1 MPKTFP
7 IGRIHTL
14 WNITASVKIKI
25 LILKVRNIPGW
36 EQKTQNT
43 ALPNYSIP
51 EPEPSK
57 IWTRNEKT
65 HRTLSFKNVNVMAV
79 VSLGLK
85 FVGFCYAALLQLKCW
100 ERNKSYPSLPT
111 HYHVRFT
118 NHTTDW
124 SDITDASGKIFTIQ
138 AGTSGLPWL
147 ALHLL
152 FYYSTVSISAVY
164 VNLLEWFYAWLSDTN
179 VRWKCNRR

>member
-1 MPKTFP
+1 MPKAFP
-7 IGRIHTL
+7 FGWIHTL

-25 LILKVRNIPGW
+25 LILKVRNIPRTKKP
-36 EQKTQNT
+36 KTQ
-43 ALPNYSIP
+43 
-51 EPEPSK
+51 
-57 IWTRNEKT
+57 
-65 HRTLSFKNVNVMAV
+65 RTLSFKNVNVTAV

-85 FVGFCYAALLQLKCW
+85 FVGFCYAALLRLKCW
-100 ERNKSYPSLPT
+100 ERNKSYSSLPT

-124 SDITDASGKIFTIQ
+124 SEITDASGKIFKIQ
-138 AGTSGLPWL
+138 AGTSGLPRL

-152 FYYSTVSISAVY
+152 FYYSTVSISTVY

-179 VRWKCNRR
+179 VCWKCNRR